1 MRARDRGRCDRLERR
16 ERQAVQR
23 STRPAAGGRSRD
35 RPPASWPSPRSSRPS
50 RRRRASATPAA
61 PARAAAPSSR
71 VPSSSGNGNRGYAER
86 RVYPGETAGAAAA
99 ARSAAEPRARRRLR
113 WWTIP
118 LAVAAVLL
126 AAVLVWGILGYR
138 AFASGV
144 AVSNKKV
151 DAHTRA
157 VLSPAAGS
165 ILTNP
170 TTILVLGVD
179 QRAGEPA
186 RSDTIMLMRFNPK
199 THSIAQLSIPRD
211 MLVSIPGN
219 GQSKINAAYAWGGAA
234 LSVRTV
240 RQFTGIPVNHVMIV
254 NMRGFPAMIDAV
266 GGVDVYVP
274 KTISSWYT
282 GGRTLT
288 FKRGWNHMD
297 GVRAEQYVRMRK
309 VDSDFFR
316 MARQQQVVQALQ
328 KKVAAR
334 GNIPRL
340 PWTGKEMVRRI
351 GTDLSA
357 RQLIELAYLKW
368 RTSAE
373 PQLQARDAGHVDLHR
388 RRRLRRVRQ
397 DGEPAHDQAL
407 PQQVGRPRGCAPVA
421 SPRAFAS
428 APSAL
433 RRRSGWRRG
442 ARTVQ

>member
-1 MRARDRGRCDRLERR
+1 MRQTDNVSDKPYRIYKARGRRSVPRPTAGQLALSGELASEQTPPR
-16 ERQAVQR
+16 ER
-23 STRPAAGGRSRD
+23 D
-35 RPPASWPSPRSSRPS
+35 
-50 RRRRASATPAA
+50 
-61 PARAAAPSSR
+61 ARAAGSR
-71 VPSSSGNGNRGYAER
+71 GGAVVTRPGQRGDGNGNGGYAEP
-86 RVYPGETAGAAAA
+86 RVYSGEAASAAAH
-99 ARSAAEPRARRRLR
+99 SAAEPRARRRVR

-118 LAVAAVLL
+118 LAVVVVILVAA
-126 AAVLVWGILGYR
+126 LVYGIVGYR

-165 ILTNP
+165 ILTHP

-179 QRAGEPA
+179 QRGGEPA

-254 NMRGFPAMIDAV
+254 SMRGFPAMIDAV

-274 KTISSWYT
+274 RTISSWYT

-297 GVRAEQYVRMRK
+297 GVRAEQYVRVRK

-334 GNIPRL
+334 GNLPRL
-340 PWTGKEMVRRI
+340 PWIGKDMVRRI

-368 RTSAE
+368 RT
-373 PQLQARDAGHVDLHR
+373 PQNHNFKLVMQGASTYIGGVDYVVSDR
-388 RRRLRRVRQ
+388 AANLRMIKRF
-397 DGEPAHDQAL
+397 L
-407 PQQVGRPRGCAPVA
+407 
-421 SPRAFAS
+421 SK
-428 APSAL
+428 
-433 RRRSGWRRG
+433 
-442 ARTVQ
+442 

>member
-1 MRARDRGRCDRLERR
+1 MSDKPYRVYKARGRRSVPRPTAGQLALSEELAPEQAPPR
-16 ERQAVQR
+16 ERDARGAGSRGGAVVTRPEQR
-23 STRPAAGGRSRD
+23 AGQRQRRLRGAAASTRA
-35 RPPASWPSPRSSRPS
+35 
-50 RRRRASATPAA
+50 RRRART
-61 PARAAAPSSR
+61 
-71 VPSSSGNGNRGYAER
+71 
-86 RVYPGETAGAAAA
+86 TA

-126 AAVLVWGILGYR
+126 AAVLVWGIVGYR

-151 DAHTRA
+151 DARTRA
-157 VLSPAAGS
+157 VLSPGAGS
-165 ILTNP
+165 ILTHP

-179 QRAGEPA
+179 QRGGEPA

-282 GGRTLT
+282 GGTH
-288 FKRGWNHMD
+288 GD
-297 GVRAEQYVRMRK
+297 
-309 VDSDFFR
+309 
-316 MARQQQVVQALQ
+316 
-328 KKVAAR
+328 
-334 GNIPRL
+334 
-340 PWTGKEMVRRI
+340 
-351 GTDLSA
+351 
-357 RQLIELAYLKW
+357 
-368 RTSAE
+368 
-373 PQLQARDAGHVDLHR
+373 LQARLEPHGRRARRTVRAHAQGRQRLLPHGPPAAG
-388 RRRLRRVRQ
+388 
-397 DGEPAHDQAL
+397 
-407 PQQVGRPRGCAPVA
+407 
-421 SPRAFAS
+421 RAGA
-428 APSAL
+428 AEE
-433 RRRSGWRRG
+433 GRG
-442 ARTVQ
+442 ARQPPPPALDRQGHGAAG